1 MLIGRFHGYA
11 VFAEA
16 DHVIMQGN
24 ISGYDKKR
32 AHDPLRGLAH
42 AEVTYVALL
51 VHRPFGA
58 SRFTAQELPEAV

>member
-32 AHDPLRGLAH
+32 AHDPLRVLR
-42 AEVTYVALL
+42 TL
-51 VHRPFGA
+51 R
-58 SRFTAQELPEAV
+58 SRM

>member
-32 AHDPLRGLAH
+32 AHDPFGVLRTL
-42 AEVTYVALL
+42 
-51 VHRPFGA
+51 R
-58 SRFTAQELPEAV
+58 SRM